1 MKFPWMAAQHAPA
14 LAGAMGALVCAV
26 AVLASC
32 GGQGSSNTN
41 TTSTPSSNTQ
51 TTSSPSS
58 TLAGG
63 YQGTVSSDGN
73 AYTSD
78 FVSFVTPGLAW
89 YALYYLRS
97 SDASIYPVIFKGQ
110 LSSVS
115 ASSASISSPG
125 LTAFQFGNRL
135 GTGGATLSNASVSGY
150 QIALSGI
157 TLTNNQVNPSF
168 APSAMATYTTST
180 GSWAGTLTDNLSTA
194 STDLTL
200 TFNSSGTLTSDSSYA
215 NCPLALTLTPESQTS
230 NPYFSATLAIA
241 AHTGCLR
248 APASTAITLTGIGF
262 IHASTV
268 SGKTK
273 RLELVLTDSTGSG
286 ISFRGDQ

>member
-1 MKFPWMAAQHAPA
+1 MKFRWIASRHAPA
-14 LAGAMGALVCAV
+14 LAGAMGALACA
-26 AVLASC
+26 AALLTSC
-32 GGQGSSNTN
+32 GGQGSST
-41 TTSTPSSNTQ
+41 TPSGNQ
-51 TTSSPSS
+51 TTSSQSS

-78 FVSFVTPGLAW
+78 FVSFVTPSLVW

-97 SDASIYPVIFKGQ
+97 SDASIYPAIFKGQ

-115 ASSASISSPG
+115 TSTASITSPG

-135 GTGGATLSNASVSGY
+135 STGGATLSNASASGY

-168 APSAMATYTTST
+168 QPTTMATYSTPT
-180 GSWAGTLTDNLSTA
+180 GSWAGTLTDNLSSA
-194 STDLTL
+194 STELTL
-200 TFNSSGTLTSDSSYA
+200 TFNSSGSGTFTSNSSYA
-215 NCPLALTLTPESQTS
+215 NCALALTLTPESQTS
-230 NPYFSATLAIA
+230 NPYFSATLSIA
-241 AHTGCLR
+241 ANTLCLR
-248 APASTAITLTGIGF
+248 TPASTAITMSGIGF

-273 RLELVLTDSTGSG
+273 RLELVLTDGTGSG
-286 ISFRGDQ
+286 LSFRGDQ